1 MKNILLF
8 FVAISIMV
16 SCGKE
21 TKNSSLDEL
30 NTKKLTIVSKIDS
43 LNKELKILDQEILK
57 LDESVKLHLVTVLPV
72 KNDVFKHFI
81 EIQGLVQADKN
92 IEIKPELGGVVRSIY
107 VKEGQKVYAGQT
119 LAQLDDSSIR
129 NNIAELDTQLT
140 LAKTT
145 FERQERL
152 WKQKIG
158 SEMQYLQAKAQK
170 ESLENN
176 LATLGTQARKMK
188 IIAPFSGI
196 VDEIFP
202 KNGELTSP
210 QTPVIR
216 LINLDKVYVEADVT
230 ETYLTVVKNGTE
242 ASMYFPSIDKR
253 IDSKITQIS
262 NYINPDN
269 RSFKVKIN
277 VPNKDK
283 LIKPNLLA
291 DLKILDFKSEGLIIP
306 STLVQQDQK
315 GNNYVYTLEN
325 KNNEKVVVK
334 KLISVENEYKNEI
347 FVRDGLVAT
356 DTLVNAGAR
365 LVKAGDVVKIVDN
378 IN

>member
-1 MKNILLF
+1 MKNILLLF
-8 FVAISIMV
+8 IAFAISI

-21 TKNSSLDEL
+21 IKNGSLEEL
-30 NTKKLTIVSKIDS
+30 NTKKTTIVSKIDS
-43 LNKELKILDQEILK
+43 LNKELKLLDQEIIK
-57 LDESVKLHLVTVLPV
+57 LDESVKLHLVTVRPV
-72 KNDVFKHFI
+72 KNDIFKHFI
-81 EIQGLVQADKN
+81 EIQGVVQTDKN
-92 IEIKPELGGVVRSIY
+92 IEIKPELGGVIRSIY
-107 VKEGQKVYAGQT
+107 VKEGQKVYSGQT
-119 LAQLDDSSIR
+119 LVQLDDSSIR
-129 NNIAELDTQLT
+129 NNIAELDTQIN

-176 LATLGTQARKMK
+176 LATLRTQARKMK

-210 QTPVIR
+210 QSPVIR

-242 ASMYFPSIDKR
+242 ASIFFPSIDKK
-253 IDSKITQIS
+253 IDSKISQIS

-277 VPNKDK
+277 IPNKDQH
-283 LIKPNLLA
+283 IKPNLLA
-291 DLKILDFKSEGLIIP
+291 DLKILDFKAEGLIIP

-315 GNNYVYTLEN
+315 GNNYVYTLET
-325 KNNEKVVVK
+325 KANEKVVVK
-334 KLISVENEYKNEI
+334 KLISVANEYKNEI
-347 FVRDGLVAT
+347 FVSDGLDAK

-365 LVKAGDVVKIVDN
+365 LVKAGDIVKIIDN

>member
-92 IEIKPELGGVVRSIY
+92 IEIKPELGGVIRSIY

-129 NNIAELDTQLT
+129 NSIAELDTQLT

-188 IIAPFSGI
+188 IIAPFNGI

-325 KNNEKVVVK
+325 KNNERVVVK
-334 KLISVENEYKNEI
+334 KLISVANEYKNEI
-347 FVRDGLVAT
+347 FVRDGLVAN

>member
-92 IEIKPELGGVVRSIY
+92 IEIKPELGGVIRSIY

-129 NNIAELDTQLT
+129 NSIAELDTQLT

-325 KNNEKVVVK
+325 KNNERVVVK
-334 KLISVENEYKNEI
+334 KLISVANEYKNEI
-347 FVRDGLVAT
+347 FVRDGLVAN

>member
-1 MKNILLF
+1 MKNISLIF
-8 FVAISIMV
+8 IAFAITI

-21 TKNSSLDEL
+21 IKNVSLEEL
-30 NTKKLTIVSKIDS
+30 NTKKTTIVSKIDS
-43 LNKELKILDQEILK
+43 LNKELKLLDQEIIK
-57 LDESVKLHLVTVLPV
+57 LDESVKLHLVTVRPV
-72 KNDVFKHFI
+72 KNDIFKHFI
-81 EIQGLVQADKN
+81 EIQGVVQTDKN
-92 IEIKPELGGVVRSIY
+92 IEIKPELGGVIRSIY
-107 VKEGQKVYAGQT
+107 VKEGQKVYSGQT
-119 LAQLDDSSIR
+119 LVQLDDSSIR
-129 NNIAELDTQLT
+129 NNIAELDTQIN

-176 LATLGTQARKMK
+176 LATLRTQARKMK

-210 QTPVIR
+210 QSPVIR

-242 ASMYFPSIDKR
+242 ASIFFPSIDKK
-253 IDSKITQIS
+253 IDSKISQIS

-277 VPNKDK
+277 IPNKDQH
-283 LIKPNLLA
+283 IKPNLLA
-291 DLKILDFKSEGLIIP
+291 DLKILDFKAEGLIIP

-315 GNNYVYTLEN
+315 GNNYVYTLET
-325 KNNEKVVVK
+325 KANEKVVVK
-334 KLISVENEYKNEI
+334 KLISVANEYKNEI
-347 FVRDGLVAT
+347 FVSDGLDAK

-365 LVKAGDVVKIVDN
+365 LVKAGDIVKIIDN

>member
-1 MKNILLF
+1 MKNILLLF
-8 FVAISIMV
+8 IAFAITI

-21 TKNSSLDEL
+21 IKNGSLEEL
-30 NTKKLTIVSKIDS
+30 NTKKTTIVSKIDS
-43 LNKELKILDQEILK
+43 LNKELKLLDQEIIK

-72 KNDVFKHFI
+72 KNDIFKHFI
-81 EIQGLVQADKN
+81 EIQGVVQTDKN
-92 IEIKPELGGVVRSIY
+92 IEIKPELGGVIRSIY
-107 VKEGQKVYAGQT
+107 VKEGQKVYSGQT
-119 LAQLDDSSIR
+119 LVQLDDSSIR
-129 NNIAELDTQLT
+129 NNIAELDTQIN

-176 LATLGTQARKMK
+176 LATLRTQARKMK

-210 QTPVIR
+210 QSPVIR

-242 ASMYFPSIDKR
+242 ASIFFPSIDKK
-253 IDSKITQIS
+253 IDSKISQIS

-277 VPNKDK
+277 IPNKDQH
-283 LIKPNLLA
+283 IKPNLLA
-291 DLKILDFKSEGLIIP
+291 DLKILDFKAEGLIIP

-315 GNNYVYTLEN
+315 GNNYVYTLET
-325 KNNEKVVVK
+325 KANEKVVVK
-334 KLISVENEYKNEI
+334 KLISVANEYKNEI
-347 FVRDGLVAT
+347 FVSDGLDAK

-365 LVKAGDVVKIVDN
+365 LVKAGDIVKIIDN